1 MEVLKR
7 RCDFTCIESRV
18 VFRYTLT
25 GAGLECYGPSAGL
38 RPKVGIRM
46 IYLGKTLRHYNIPCI
61 SKDDPLTGK
70 NDTGSQ

>member
-7 RCDFTCIESRV
+7 RCDFARIESRV

-25 GAGLECYGPSAGL
+25 RAGLECYGLLGGL
-38 RPKVGIRM
+38 RPKLGIRM
-46 IYLGKTLRHYNIPCI
+46 TYLGRTLRHYNIPCI
-61 SKDDPLTGK
+61 GIDDPLTGK